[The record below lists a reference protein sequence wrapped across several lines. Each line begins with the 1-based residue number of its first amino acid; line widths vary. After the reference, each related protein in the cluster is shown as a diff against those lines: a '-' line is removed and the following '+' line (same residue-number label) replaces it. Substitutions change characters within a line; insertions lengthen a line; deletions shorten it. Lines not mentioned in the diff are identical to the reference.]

1 MFGIK
6 KEAKRSLKKL
16 SFYKTL
22 IQKPCT
28 WPLNNIDMLCELL
41 FYDELNIVKRSQ
53 AFKGYA
59 CSYSDEIVDSRD
71 PSVPLTISRPSIKD
85 LSKDL

>member
-22 IQKPCT
+22 IQKPWT
-28 WPLNNIDMLCELL
+28 WSFNNIDMLYELL

-59 CSYSDEIVDSRD
+59 CSYSDEIIDSRD

-85 LSKDL
+85 LFKDL

>member
-1 MFGIK
+1 
-6 KEAKRSLKKL
+6 
-16 SFYKTL
+16 
-22 IQKPCT
+22 
-28 WPLNNIDMLCELL
+28 MLCELL